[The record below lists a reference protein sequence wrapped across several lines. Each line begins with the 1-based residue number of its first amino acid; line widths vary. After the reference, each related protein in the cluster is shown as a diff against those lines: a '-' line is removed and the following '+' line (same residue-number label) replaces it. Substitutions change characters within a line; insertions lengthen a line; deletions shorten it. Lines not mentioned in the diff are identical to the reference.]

1 MKLAGKKALISGGN
15 SGIGLGTARLFI
27 SEGAE
32 VAITGR
38 DQQTLDEAVADWDRK
53 RMAIALTLRLRRTA
67 RSSSLNSPR
76 TLANLTS
83 SSLTQVFLA
92 GLRLARPTKPSSR
105 R

>member
-1 MKLAGKKALISGGN
+1 MKLAGKKALITGGN

-32 VAITGR
+32 VAIP
-38 DQQTLDEAVADWDRK
+38 VAINKHWMKRSPSWDRK
-53 RMAIALTLRLRRTA
+53 RMATALTLRLRRTA

-76 TLANLTS
+76 TLVNLTS
-83 SSLTQVFLA
+83 SSLTQAFLA
-92 GLRLARPTKPSSR
+92 GRRLARPTKPSSR